1 MNNQFKKVSV
11 TAQANTIPYSDSDGH
26 ITNWLA
32 NDPLIN
38 SIQGQ
43 NEFIGS
49 VNTAPAP
56 DTQEILTQFV
66 VDTTGREPRNGDEVA
81 IADVGE
87 LWIFNGTSWVFF
99 TTTTLSDATTSSKGV
114 VQIGSGINVSS
125 GVISLDNNVITP
137 NRVTTQDTSSTT
149 ASINVSENTDYI
161 FTQPLTSLTLGT
173 IANSTYYSD
182 IYFTTGNSFTFT
194 ASNLTSY
201 YFVNTPTFNA
211 NTEYKIHIVRGKAEI
226 SYIGKKGY
234 LVSKY
239 TYTNPALSPSSNIAT
254 WTITNDSGTKDVILR
269 VYETS
274 SGETVEMDSTITSS
288 TIILSFYSEST
299 VTAGF
304 YTVVI
309 IG

>member
-66 VDTTGREPRNGDEVA
+66 VDTKGREPRNGDQVA

-87 LWIFNGTSWVFF
+87 LWIFNGTSWLFF
-99 TTTTLSDATTSSKGV
+99 ATTTLSDATTSSKGIV
-114 VQIGSGINVSS
+114 KIGTGINVND
-125 GVISLDNNVITP
+125 GVISLNNNVVTP

-173 IANSTYYSD
+173 IANSTYHSD

-194 ASNLTSY
+194 ANNLTGY
-201 YFVNTPTFNA
+201 YFTNTPTFNA

-226 SYIGKKGY
+226 SYIGKRGY
-234 LVSKY
+234 LVNKY
-239 TYTNPALSPSSNIAT
+239 TYMNPTLSPSNNIAT
-254 WTITNDSGTKDVILR
+254 WSITNDSGTKDVILR

-288 TIILSFYSEST
+288 TITLSFYSEST
-299 VTAGF
+299 VAAGF
-304 YTVVI
+304 YTVVL

>member
-49 VNTAPAP
+49 VNTAPVP

-66 VDTTGREPRNGDEVA
+66 VDTKGREPRNGDQVA

-87 LWIFNGTSWVFF
+87 LWIFNGTSWLFF
-99 TTTTLSDATTSSKGV
+99 ATTTLSDATTSSKGIV
-114 VQIGSGINVSS
+114 KIGTGINVSD
-125 GVISLDNNVITP
+125 GVISLNNSAVTP
-137 NRVTTQDTSSTT
+137 NRVVVQDTSSTA

-182 IYFTTGNSFTFT
+182 IYFTTGNNFTFT
-194 ASNLTSY
+194 ASNLTGY
-201 YFVNTPTFNA
+201 YFTNTPTFNT

-239 TYTNPALSPSSNIAT
+239 TYMNPTLSPSSNIVT

-288 TIILSFYSEST
+288 TITLSFYSEST

-304 YTVVI
+304 YTVVL

>member
-26 ITNWLA
+26 ITNWLI

-49 VNTAPAP
+49 VSTAPAP

-66 VDTTGREPRNGDEVA
+66 VETAGREPRNGDQVA

-87 LWIFNGTSWVFF
+87 LWIFNGTSWLFF
-99 TTTTLSDATTSSKGV
+99 ATTTLKDATTSSKGV
-114 VQIGSGINVSS
+114 VQIGTGINVNS
-125 GVISLDNNVITP
+125 GVISLNNNAVTP

-194 ASNLTSY
+194 ASNLTGY
-201 YFVNTPTFNA
+201 YFTNTPTFNA

-226 SYIGKKGY
+226 SYIGKRGY

-239 TYTNPALSPSSNIAT
+239 TYMNPTLSPSNNIAT
-254 WTITNDSGTKDVILR
+254 WSITNDSGTKDVILR

-288 TIILSFYSEST
+288 TITLSFYSEST
-299 VTAGF
+299 VAAGF
-304 YTVVI
+304 YTVVL

>member
-26 ITNWLA
+26 ITNWLT

-49 VNTAPAP
+49 VSTAPAP

-66 VDTTGREPRNGDEVA
+66 VDTADREPRNGDQVA
-81 IADVGE
+81 IVDVGE
-87 LWIFNGTSWVFF
+87 LWIFNGTSWLFF
-99 TTTTLSDATTSSKGV
+99 ATTTLSDATTSSKGV
-114 VQIGSGINVSS
+114 VQIGTGINVSN
-125 GVISLDNNVITP
+125 GVISLNNGVVTP
-137 NRVTTQDTSSTT
+137 SRVTTQDTSSTT

-173 IANSTYYSD
+173 IANSAYYSD

-194 ASNLTSY
+194 ANNLTSY
-201 YFVNTPTFNA
+201 YFVNTPTFDA

-239 TYTNPALSPSSNIAT
+239 TYINPTLSPTNNIVT
-254 WTITNDSGTKDVILR
+254 WNITNDSGTKDVILR

-274 SGETVEMDSTITSS
+274 SGETVEMDSTITPS
-288 TIILSFYSEST
+288 TITLSFYSESA

-304 YTVVI
+304 YTVVLM
-309 IG
+309 G